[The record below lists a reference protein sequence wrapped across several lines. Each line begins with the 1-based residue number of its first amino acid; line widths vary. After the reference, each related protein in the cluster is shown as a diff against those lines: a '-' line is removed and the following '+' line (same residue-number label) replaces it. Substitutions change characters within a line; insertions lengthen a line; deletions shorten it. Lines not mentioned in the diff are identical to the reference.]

1 MASERALEI
10 ARAIRKEYEV
20 GKSSKFCDE
29 ADFDIAS
36 EEDLATMI
44 DAALRKYESSPS
56 WMRQRLEAIQARMD
70 RGRERRQA
78 SQFPVITDDV
88 SLFRRTDNQKVS
100 ILHCDCG
107 ETFTWAGVDPSLDD
121 WAAKHKP
128 HLTLAKPVSPTAK
141 TARFDRPAVAPP
153 CSCAAAPNE
162 HIHTP
167 GGIMNYRAE
176 Q

>member
-78 SQFPVITDDV
+78 SQFPVITDDIG
-88 SLFRRTDNQKVS
+88 LFRRTDAQKTS
-100 ILHCDCG
+100 TLHCDCE
-107 ETFTWAGVDPSLDD
+107 ETITWAGADLSVDAWILT
-121 WAAKHKP
+121 HKP
-128 HLTLAKPVSPTAK
+128 HLKAASPSAK
-141 TARFDRPAVAPP
+141 TARFEKSAVAPP